1 MALYLQPLPAN
12 VLVMK
17 ENLNFLFEIPVK
29 MMERAV
35 KFYESVFNIKLSRK
49 MLDFPT
55 GSVDMACF
63 PESPEQ
69 PGLNGALIHHP
80 KDIISPS
87 DAIVY
92 LDSKLNCIDQELAR
106 VEKEGGVIITP
117 KTFVS
122 KVIGYMATFID
133 SEGNK
138 VSLLSKK

>member
-1 MALYLQPLPAN
+1 LQLN
-12 VLVMK
+12 ITNLLVMK
-17 ENLNFLFEIPVK
+17 DNLNFLFEIPVK
-29 MMERAV
+29 MMERAI

-55 GSVDMACF
+55 GTVDMACF
-63 PESPEQ
+63 PESEVQ
-69 PGLNGALIHHP
+69 PGLNGALIYQP
-80 KDIISPS
+80 REVITPS
-87 DAIVY
+87 DVMVY
-92 LDSKLNCIDQELAR
+92 LDSRLTSLDQELAR

>member
-1 MALYLQPLPAN
+1 
-12 VLVMK
+12 MK
-17 ENLNFLFEIPVK
+17 ENLHFLFEIPVK

-35 KFYESVFNIKLSRK
+35 RFYESVFNIKLSRK

-55 GSVDMACF
+55 GSVDLACF
-63 PESPEQ
+63 PDTEGQS
-69 PGLNGALIHHP
+69 GLNGALVEQPNGNIY
-80 KDIISPS
+80 PS
-87 DAIVY
+87 DIMLY
-92 LDSKLNCIDQELAR
+92 LDSRMNDIDQELAR

>member
-1 MALYLQPLPAN
+1 
-12 VLVMK
+12 MK
-17 ENLNFLFEIPVK
+17 ENLHFLFEIPVK

-35 KFYESVFNIKLSRK
+35 RFYESVFNIKLSRK

-55 GSVDMACF
+55 GSVDLACF
-63 PESPEQ
+63 PDSDGRS
-69 PGLNGALIHHP
+69 GLNGALVEQPNGITY
-80 KDIISPS
+80 PS
-87 DAIVY
+87 DIMLY
-92 LDSKLNCIDQELAR
+92 LDSKMNDIDQELAR

>member
-1 MALYLQPLPAN
+1 
-12 VLVMK
+12 MK
-17 ENLNFLFEIPVK
+17 DNLHFLFEIPVK

-35 KFYESVFNIKLSRK
+35 RFYESVFNIKLSRK

-55 GSVDMACF
+55 GSVDLACF
-63 PESPEQ
+63 PDSDGQ
-69 PGLNGALIHHP
+69 SGLNGALIEQQNGVIAP
-80 KDIISPS
+80 GEVM
-87 DAIVY
+87 VY
-92 LDSKLNCIDQELAR
+92 LDSRMNDIDQELAR

>member
-1 MALYLQPLPAN
+1 
-12 VLVMK
+12 MK
-17 ENLNFLFEIPVK
+17 DNLHFLFEIPVK

-35 KFYESVFNIKLSRK
+35 RFYESVFNIKLSRQ

-55 GSVDMACF
+55 GSVDLACF
-63 PESPEQ
+63 PDADGQS
-69 PGLNGALIHHP
+69 GRNGALVVQP
-80 KDIISPS
+80 KGVVSPG
-87 DAIVY
+87 DVMLH
-92 LDSKLNCIDQELAR
+92 LDSRMSDIDQELAR

>member
-1 MALYLQPLPAN
+1 
-12 VLVMK
+12 MK
-17 ENLNFLFEIPVK
+17 DNLNFLFEIPVK
-29 MMERAV
+29 MMERAI
-35 KFYESVFNIKLSRK
+35 KFYEAVFNIKLSRK

-63 PESPEQ
+63 PESAEQ
-69 PGLNGALIHHP
+69 PGLKGALIHQSKEGITP
-80 KDIISPS
+80 GDVM
-87 DAIVY
+87 VY
-92 LDSKLNCIDQELAR
+92 LDSKISTIDQELAR

-138 VSLLSKK
+138 VSILSKK

>member
-1 MALYLQPLPAN
+1 
-12 VLVMK
+12 MK

-29 MMERAV
+29 MMERAI

-55 GSVDMACF
+55 GSVDMASF
-63 PESPEQ
+63 PESDEQ
-69 PGLNGALIHHP
+69 PGLNGALIHQP
-80 KDIISPS
+80 KTMVTPG
-87 DAIVY
+87 DAMVY
-92 LDSKLNCIDQELAR
+92 LNSRLNNIDQELAR
-106 VEKEGGVIITP
+106 VVKEGGVILTP

>member
-1 MALYLQPLPAN
+1 
-12 VLVMK
+12 MK
-17 ENLNFLFEIPVK
+17 DNLHFLFEIPVK

-35 KFYESVFNIKLSRK
+35 RFYESVFNIKLSRK

-55 GSVDMACF
+55 GSVDSACF
-63 PESPEQ
+63 PDSDGHS
-69 PGLNGALIHHP
+69 GLNGALIEQP
-80 KDIISPS
+80 NGAVLSGD
-87 DAIVY
+87 VMLY
-92 LDSKLNCIDQELAR
+92 LDSRMNDIDQELAR

>member
-1 MALYLQPLPAN
+1 
-12 VLVMK
+12 MK
-17 ENLNFLFEIPVK
+17 ENLQFLFEIPVK

-35 KFYESVFNIKLSRK
+35 RFYETVFNIKLSRK
-49 MLDFPT
+49 VMDFPT

-63 PESPEQ
+63 PESAEKPV
-69 PGLNGALIHHP
+69 NGALVYQP
-80 KDIISPS
+80 KDIITPGNVM
-87 DAIVY
+87 VY
-92 LDSKLNCIDQELAR
+92 LDSKLNDIDQKLAR
-106 VEKEGGVIITP
+106 VEEEGGVIITP

>member
-1 MALYLQPLPAN
+1 
-12 VLVMK
+12 MK
-17 ENLNFLFEIPVK
+17 ENLHFLFEIPVK

-35 KFYESVFNIKLSRK
+35 RFYESVFNIKLSRK
-49 MLDFPT
+49 VLNFPT
-55 GSVDMACF
+55 GNLDTASF
-63 PESPEQ
+63 PDAAGK
-69 PGLNGALIHHP
+69 PGLNGVLIYQP
-80 KDIISPS
+80 KDVTNPE
-87 DAIVY
+87 DVLLY
-92 LDSKLNCIDQELAR
+92 LDSKLSDIDQELAR